1 MAEYI
6 TTRTYYS
13 KKLDEQTY
21 AELTLIAKR
30 LGILRKIIWHQ
41 FSSDPKKLND
51 RKIRDIWLRKKENGT
66 NLYPKIIDQLPA
78 RLWKE
83 TLRDT
88 IGNINAYFAAGF
100 KEIIKRLYRK
110 YGKAEAKKLAKTL
123 KTDYKSNNELH
134 RMVRALI
141 PKGYSKADNIICLD
155 EDCYNFVDDESKIIQ
170 VIGLAFRKRLSIPL
184 TTKNRPKG
192 NFKIILK
199 DGRCELRVNNK
210 YQVVAD
216 TPKTHEAIG
225 VDKGYTEVFTDNTGE
240 RHGEGFGKLLTKK
253 SDFLDEKY
261 KNRNKLFAIMKKAK
275 DAGDIRKANNIKANN
290 LGNKK
295 LDKQKENMKIELKEK
310 IYSAAKVLAQK
321 ASIIAIEDLT
331 FKTKAKNGKKAKK
344 GKRTNRRLSSWI
356 KGVIDEAIIKY
367 CFIYGTKLVYVN
379 AAYTSQGDSKYDCA
393 LMGTRIGDSFIGF
406 DEVVLD
412 ADVNAA
418 INILARLYDKE
429 INLYTSAE
437 KVKEILIHRTEAV
450 LSASVETA
458 QLGLQNVAP
467 INLGLHPKSGLSKK
481 SRKNLAKVS

>member
-21 AELTLIAKR
+21 AELALIAKR

-51 RKIRDIWLRKKENGT
+51 RKIRDIWLREKENGT

-83 TLRDT
+83 TVRDT
-88 IGNINAYFAAGF
+88 IGNINAYFEAGF
-100 KEIIKRLYRK
+100 TEAIKILYKK
-110 YGKAEAKKLAKTL
+110 YGKKQGKVLAKQL
-123 KTDYKSNNELH
+123 KADYKMNNELH
-134 RMVRALI
+134 RLI
-141 PKGYSKADNIICLD
+141 RKLVPKGYSKADNIICLD
-155 EDCYNFVDDESKIIQ
+155 ENCYNFVDNESKIIQ
-170 VIGLAFRKRLSIPL
+170 VMGLALKKRLSIPM
-184 TTKNRPKG
+184 TTKNKPKG
-192 NFKIILK
+192 NFMIILK
-199 DGRCELRVNNK
+199 DGRCEFRVYHK
-210 YQVVAD
+210 YQV
-216 TPKTHEAIG
+216 TNIEKPIKAIG

-261 KNRNKLFAIMKKAK
+261 KNRNKLFAIMKKARE
-275 DAGDIRKANNIKANN
+275 AGNLKKANNIKTNN

-295 LDKQKENMKIELKEK
+295 LDKQKEIMKIELKEK
-310 IYSAAKVLAQK
+310 IYSAAKILAQK
-321 ASIIAIEDLT
+321 ASIIAIKDLT
-331 FKTKAKNGKKAKK
+331 FKTKSK
-344 GKRTNRRLSSWI
+344 GKFKKVNRRLSSWI

-367 CFIYGTKLVYVN
+367 CFIYSTKLVYVN
-379 AAYTSQGDSKYDCA
+379 AAYTSQGDSRYDCA

-412 ADVNAA
+412 ADINAA
-418 INILARLYDKE
+418 INILARLYDSE

-437 KVKEILIHRTEAV
+437 KVKEILIHRAEAV

-458 QLGLQNVAP
+458 QLGLQDVTP
-467 INLGLHPKSGLSKK
+467 INLELHPKSGLSKK
-481 SRKNLAKVS
+481 SSKKLAKVG

>member
-41 FSSDPKKLND
+41 FSSNPKKLNN
-51 RKIRDIWLRKKENGT
+51 RKIRDVWLREKENGT
-66 NLYPKIIDQLPA
+66 NFYPKIIDQLPA

-83 TLRDT
+83 TLRDA
-88 IGNINAYFAAGF
+88 IGNINAYFEAGF
-100 KEIIKRLYRK
+100 TAAIKILYKK
-110 YGKAEAKKLAKTL
+110 YGKKQGKILAKQL
-123 KTDYKSNNELH
+123 KTDYKMNNELH
-134 RMVRALI
+134 RLI
-141 PKGYSKADNIICLD
+141 RKLVPKGYSKADNIICLD
-155 EDCYNFVDDESKIIQ
+155 EDCYTFEQDMLLIT
-170 VIGLAFRKRLSIPL
+170 GLRKRKMLSIPL
-184 TTKNRPKG
+184 TTKQRPKG
-192 NFKIILK
+192 SFKIILK
-199 DGRCELRVNNK
+199 DGRCELRVNHK
-210 YQVVAD
+210 YQI
-216 TPKTHEAIG
+216 TNIEKPIEAIG

-261 KNRNKLFAIMKKAK
+261 KNRNKLWAIMKKARES
-275 DAGDIRKANNIKANN
+275 GDFIKANNIKANN

-295 LDKQKENMKIELKEK
+295 LDKQKEIMKIELKEK

-321 ASIIAIEDLT
+321 ASVIAIEDLT
-331 FKTKAKNGKKAKK
+331 FKAKAKNGKKAKR
-344 GKRTNRRLSSWI
+344 GKKTNRRLSSWI

-379 AAYTSQGDSKYDCA
+379 AAYTSQGDSRFNCA

-412 ADVNAA
+412 ADINAA
-418 INILARLYDKE
+418 INILARLCDNE

-437 KVKEILIHRTEAV
+437 KVKEILTKRADAV
-450 LSASVETA
+450 FSASVETA
-458 QLGLQNVAP
+458 QLGLQQIVP
-467 INLGLHPKSGLSKK
+467 INVGLSAKSGLSKK
-481 SRKNLAKVS
+481 SSKNLAKVG

>member
-1 MAEYI
+1 MPEYI

-21 AELTLIAKR
+21 AELTLIAKK
-30 LGILRKIIWHQ
+30 LGILREILWHQ
-41 FSSDPKKLND
+41 FSSNPKKLND
-51 RKIRDIWLRKKENGT
+51 RKIRDIWLREKENGT

-88 IGNINAYFAAGF
+88 IGNINAYFEAGF

-110 YGKAEAKKLAKTL
+110 YGKTEAKKLAKTL

-155 EDCYNFVDDESKIIQ
+155 EDCYSFKDDQTNIIQ
-170 VIGLAFRKRLSIPL
+170 VTSLRPMKRLFIPL

-210 YQVVAD
+210 YQVAAD
-216 TPKTHEAIG
+216 IPKAHKAIG

-253 SDFLDEKY
+253 SDFLDDKY
-261 KNRNKLFAIMKKAK
+261 KNRNKLWAIMKKAREV
-275 DAGDIRKANNIKANN
+275 GDIKKANNIKINN

-295 LDKQKENMKIELKEK
+295 LDKQKERMKIELKEK

-331 FKTKAKNGKKAKK
+331 FKTKSK
-344 GKRTNRRLSSWI
+344 GKFKKVNRRLSSWI

-379 AAYTSQGDSKYDCA
+379 AAYTSQGDSRYDCA

-412 ADVNAA
+412 ADINAA
-418 INILARLYDKE
+418 INILARLYDSE

-437 KVKEILIHRTEAV
+437 KVKEILTKRADAV

-458 QLGLQNVAP
+458 QLGLQDVAP
-467 INLGLHPKSGLSKK
+467 INLELSAKSGLSGNFNKDLTRF
-481 SRKNLAKVS
+481 S

>member
-1 MAEYI
+1 MPEYI

-41 FSSDPKKLND
+41 FSSNPKKLND
-51 RKIRDIWLRKKENGT
+51 RKIRDIWLKEKENGT
-66 NLYPKIIDQLPA
+66 NFYPKIIDQLPA

-88 IGNINAYFAAGF
+88 IGNINAHFEAGF
-100 KEIIKRLYRK
+100 TEIIKRLYKK
-110 YGKAEAKKLAKTL
+110 YGKKQGKVLAKQL

-155 EDCYNFVDDESKIIQ
+155 EECYSFADDESKIIQ
-170 VIGLAFRKRLSIPL
+170 IMGLALRKRLSIPM
-184 TTKNRPKG
+184 TTKNKPKG

-199 DGRCELRVNNK
+199 NGRCEFRVSHK
-210 YQVVAD
+210 YRITNVEK
-216 TPKTHEAIG
+216 PIEAIG

-261 KNRNKLFAIMKKAK
+261 KNRNKLWAIMKKARE
-275 DAGDIRKANNIKANN
+275 AGDIKKANNIKLNN

-295 LDKQKENMKIELKEK
+295 LDKQKEIMKAELKEK

-331 FKTKAKNGKKAKK
+331 FKTKSK
-344 GKRTNRRLSSWI
+344 GKFKKVNRRLSSWI

-379 AAYTSQGDSKYDCA
+379 AAYTSQGDSRFNCA

-412 ADVNAA
+412 ADINAA
-418 INILARLYDKE
+418 INILARLYDSE
-429 INLYTSAE
+429 INLYTPAE
-437 KVKEILIHRTEAV
+437 KVKEILTKRANAV

-458 QLGLQNVAP
+458 QLGLQDVVP
-467 INLGLHPKSGLSKK
+467 INLGLHPKSGLSRK
-481 SRKNLAKVS
+481 SSNNLAKVS

>member
-41 FSSDPKKLND
+41 FSSNPKKLND
-51 RKIRDIWLRKKENGT
+51 RKIRDIWLKEKENGT

-83 TLRDT
+83 TVRDT
-88 IGNINAYFAAGF
+88 IGNINAYFEAGF

-155 EDCYNFVDDESKIIQ
+155 EDCYKNEQDMVL
-170 VIGLAFRKRLSIPL
+170 VTGLRKRKMLSIPL
-184 TTKNRPKG
+184 TTKQRPKG
-192 NFKIILK
+192 SFKIILK

-210 YQVVAD
+210 YQVIAD
-216 TPKTHEAIG
+216 MPKTHKAIG

-261 KNRNKLFAIMKKAK
+261 KNRNKLWAIMKKARE
-275 DAGDIRKANNIKANN
+275 AGDLKKANNIKSNN

-295 LDKQKENMKIELKEK
+295 LNRQKEVMKAELKEK
-310 IYSAAKVLAQK
+310 IYSAAKKIAQK

-344 GKRTNRRLSSWI
+344 GKRTNRLLSSWI

-379 AAYTSQGDSKYDCA
+379 AAYTSQGDSRFNCA

-412 ADVNAA
+412 ADINAA

-437 KVKEILIHRTEAV
+437 KVKEILIHRAEAV

-458 QLGLQNVAP
+458 QLGLQDVAP
-467 INLGLHPKSGLSKK
+467 IDLGLHPKSGLSKK
-481 SRKNLAKVS
+481 SNKNLAKVS

>member
-1 MAEYI
+1 MPEYI

-21 AELTLIAKR
+21 AELALTAKR
-30 LGILRKIIWHQ
+30 LGTLRKIIWHQ
-41 FSSDPKKLND
+41 FSSNPKKLND
-51 RKIRDIWLRKKENGT
+51 RKIRDIWLREKENVT

-88 IGNINAYFAAGF
+88 IGNINAYFEAGF
-100 KEIIKRLYRK
+100 TEIIKRLYRK

-123 KTDYKSNNELH
+123 KTDYKTNNELH

-141 PKGYSKADNIICLD
+141 PKGYSKTDNIICLD
-155 EDCYNFVDDESKIIQ
+155 EDCYTFEQDMLLVT
-170 VIGLAFRKRLSIPL
+170 GLRKRKMLSIPL

-192 NFKIILK
+192 SFKIILK

-210 YQVVAD
+210 YQVIAD
-216 TPKTHEAIG
+216 ISKPHKAIG

-240 RHGEGFGKLLTKK
+240 RHGSGFGKLLTKK

-261 KNRNKLFAIMKKAK
+261 KNRNKLWAIMKKARES
-275 DAGDIRKANNIKANN
+275 GDFKKANNIRANN

-295 LDKQKENMKIELKEK
+295 LDKQKEIMKIELKEK
-310 IYSAAKVLAQK
+310 IYSAAKILAQK

-331 FKTKAKNGKKAKK
+331 FKTKSK
-344 GKRTNRRLSSWI
+344 GKFKKVNRRLSSWI

-379 AAYTSQGDSKYDCA
+379 AAYTSQGDSRFNCA

-412 ADVNAA
+412 ADINAA
-418 INILARLYDKE
+418 INILARLYDSE

-437 KVKEILIHRTEAV
+437 KVKEILTKRANAV

-458 QLGLQNVAP
+458 QLGLQDVAP
-467 INLGLHPKSGLSKK
+467 INLE
-481 SRKNLAKVS
+481 

>member
-6 TTRTYYS
+6 TTRVYYS

-21 AELTLIAKR
+21 SELVLIAKR

-41 FSSDPKKLND
+41 FSSNPKKLND
-51 RKIRDIWLRKKENGT
+51 RKIRDIWTREKENGT

-88 IGNINAYFAAGF
+88 IGNINAYFEAGF
-100 KEIIKRLYRK
+100 TEIIKRLYRK
-110 YGKAEAKKLAKTL
+110 YDKAEAKKLTKIL

-155 EDCYNFVDDESKIIQ
+155 EGCYTFEQDLLLVT
-170 VIGLAFRKRLSIPL
+170 GLKKRKMLSIPL
-184 TTKNRPKG
+184 TTKQRPKG

-199 DGRCELRVNNK
+199 DGRCELRVSNK
-210 YQVVAD
+210 YQVVVD
-216 TPKTHEAIG
+216 VPKTHEAIG

-261 KNRNKLFAIMKKAK
+261 KNRNKLWAIMKKARES
-275 DAGDIRKANNIKANN
+275 GDFIKANNIKANN

-295 LDKQKENMKIELKEK
+295 LDKQKEIMKIELKEK

-331 FKTKAKNGKKAKK
+331 FKTKSK
-344 GKRTNRRLSSWI
+344 GKFKKVNRRLSSWI

-379 AAYTSQGDSKYDCA
+379 AAYTSQGDSRYDCA

-437 KVKEILIHRTEAV
+437 KVKEILIHRAEAV

-458 QLGLQNVAP
+458 QLGLQDVAP

-481 SRKNLAKVS
+481 SSKNLAKVS

>member
-41 FSSDPKKLND
+41 FSSDPKRLND
-51 RKIRDIWLRKKENGT
+51 RKIRDIWLREKENGT

-88 IGNINAYFAAGF
+88 IGNINAYFEAGF

-110 YGKAEAKKLAKTL
+110 YGKAEAKKLTKIL
-123 KTDYKSNNELH
+123 KTDYKANNELH

-141 PKGYSKADNIICLD
+141 PKGYSKADNIIWLD
-155 EDCYNFVDDESKIIQ
+155 EDCYNFIDDESKIIQ
-170 VIGLAFRKRLSIPL
+170 VMGLALRKRLSIPM
-184 TTKNRPKG
+184 TTKNRPNG
-192 NFKIILK
+192 NFMIILK
-199 DGRCELRVNNK
+199 DGRCEFRVSHK
-210 YQVVAD
+210 YQI
-216 TPKTHEAIG
+216 TNIEKPIEAIG

-261 KNRNKLFAIMKKAK
+261 KNRNKLWAIMKKARE
-275 DAGDIRKANNIKANN
+275 AGYIKKANNIKSNN

-295 LDKQKENMKIELKEK
+295 LDKQKERMKIELKEK

-331 FKTKAKNGKKAKK
+331 FKTKSKGEFKKV
-344 GKRTNRRLSSWI
+344 NRRLSSWI

-379 AAYTSQGDSKYDCA
+379 AAYTSQGDSRFNCA

-412 ADVNAA
+412 ADINAA
-418 INILARLYDKE
+418 INILARLYDSE
-429 INLYTSAE
+429 INLYTPAE
-437 KVKEILIHRTEAV
+437 KVKEILTKRANAV

-458 QLGLQNVAP
+458 QLGLQDVAS
-467 INLGLHPKSGLSKK
+467 INLELHPKSGLSKK
-481 SRKNLAKVS
+481 TSKKLAKVG

>member
-1 MAEYI
+1 MPEYI

-41 FSSDPKKLND
+41 FSSDPKRLND
-51 RKIRDIWLRKKENGT
+51 RKIRDIWLREKENGT

-88 IGNINAYFAAGF
+88 IGNINAYFESGF
-100 KEIIKRLYRK
+100 TEIIKRLYRK
-110 YGKAEAKKLAKTL
+110 YDKTEAKKLTKIL

-134 RMVRALI
+134 RMVRTLI
-141 PKGYSKADNIICLD
+141 PKGYSKTDNIICLD
-155 EDCYNFVDDESKIIQ
+155 EGCYTFEQDVFLMT
-170 VIGLAFRKRLSIPL
+170 GLRKRKMLSIPL
-184 TTKNRPKG
+184 TTKNKPKG
-192 NFKIILK
+192 SFKVILK

-216 TPKTHEAIG
+216 VSKPHKAIG

-261 KNRNKLFAIMKKAK
+261 KNRNKLWAIMKKARE
-275 DAGDIRKANNIKANN
+275 AGDIKRANNIKLNN

-295 LDKQKENMKIELKEK
+295 LNKQKEVMKAELKEK
-310 IYSAAKVLAQK
+310 IYSAAKKIAQK

-331 FKTKAKNGKKAKK
+331 FKTKSK
-344 GKRTNRRLSSWI
+344 GKFKKVNRRLSSWI

-379 AAYTSQGDSKYDCA
+379 AAYTSQGDSRFNCA

-412 ADVNAA
+412 ADINAA
-418 INILARLYDKE
+418 INILARLYDSE
-429 INLYTSAE
+429 INLYTPAE
-437 KVKEILIHRTEAV
+437 KVKEILTKRANAV

-458 QLGLQNVAP
+458 QLGLQDVTP
-467 INLGLHPKSGLSKK
+467 INLELHPKSGLSKK
-481 SRKNLAKVS
+481 STKKLAKVG

>member
-30 LGILRKIIWHQ
+30 LGVLRKIIWHQ
-41 FSSDPKKLND
+41 FSSNPKKLND
-51 RKIRDIWLRKKENGT
+51 RKIRDIWLREKENGT

-88 IGNINAYFAAGF
+88 IGNINAYFEAGL

-110 YGKAEAKKLAKTL
+110 YGKTEAKKLTKIL

-134 RMVRALI
+134 RMVRTLI
-141 PKGYSKADNIICLD
+141 PKGYSKTDNMICLD
-155 EDCYNFVDDESKIIQ
+155 EDCYKFEQDMFLVT
-170 VIGLAFRKRLSIPL
+170 GLKKRKMLSVPL
-184 TTKNRPKG
+184 TTNKKPKG
-192 NFKIILK
+192 SFKIILK

-216 TPKTHEAIG
+216 IPKTHKAIG

-253 SDFLDEKY
+253 SDFLNEKY
-261 KNRNKLFAIMKKAK
+261 KNRNKLWAIMKKARE
-275 DAGDIRKANNIKANN
+275 AGDIKKANNIKLNN

-295 LDKQKENMKIELKEK
+295 LDRQKEIMKIELKEK
-310 IYSAAKVLAQK
+310 IYSAAKILAQK

-331 FKTKAKNGKKAKK
+331 FKIKSK
-344 GKRTNRRLSSWI
+344 GKFKKVNRRLSSWI
-356 KGVIDEAIIKY
+356 KGIIDEAIIKY

-379 AAYTSQGDSKYDCA
+379 AAYTSQGDSRFNCA

-412 ADVNAA
+412 ADINAA
-418 INILARLYDKE
+418 INILARLYDSE
-429 INLYTSAE
+429 INLYTPAE
-437 KVKEILIHRTEAV
+437 KVKEILTERANAV

-458 QLGLQNVAP
+458 QLGLQQIVP
-467 INLGLHPKSGLSKK
+467 TNLELSAKSGLSKK
-481 SRKNLAKVS
+481 SSKKLAKVS

>member
-1 MAEYI
+1 MPEYI

-41 FSSDPKKLND
+41 FSSNPKKLND
-51 RKIRDIWLRKKENGT
+51 RKIRDQWLKAKANGIGG
-66 NLYPKIIDQLPA
+66 YPKIIDELPA

-88 IGNINAYFAAGF
+88 IGNINAYFEAGF
-100 KEIIKRLYRK
+100 TEIIKRLYRK
-110 YGKAEAKKLAKTL
+110 YGKTKAKKLAKIL
-123 KTDYKSNNELH
+123 KTDYKTNNELH

-155 EDCYNFVDDESKIIQ
+155 EDCYNFTDDESKIIQ
-170 VIGLAFRKRLSIPL
+170 VMGLAKMKRLSIPM
-184 TTKNRPKG
+184 TTKNKPKG

-199 DGRCELRVNNK
+199 DGRCEFRVYHK
-210 YQVVAD
+210 YQV
-216 TPKTHEAIG
+216 TNIEKPIEAIG

-261 KNRNKLFAIMKKAK
+261 KNRNKLWAIMKKARES
-275 DAGDIRKANNIKANN
+275 GDFIKANNIKANN

-295 LDKQKENMKIELKEK
+295 LDKQKEIMKIELKEK

-331 FKTKAKNGKKAKK
+331 FKTKAKKGKKAKR
-344 GKRTNRRLSSWI
+344 GKKTNRLLSSWI

-379 AAYTSQGDSKYDCA
+379 AAYTSQGDSRYDCA

-406 DEVVLD
+406 DKVVLD

-429 INLYTSAE
+429 INLYTPAE
-437 KVKEILIHRTEAV
+437 KVKEILIHRAEAV

-458 QLGLQNVAP
+458 QLGLQDVAP

-481 SRKNLAKVS
+481 SRKKLVKVG